1 MVLLE
6 RLFPLKS
13 VCIPS
18 VLYTW
23 SNKGQCVLISL
34 NVYHAFLDYSSW
46 TNYSE
51 RRNMYVITVY
61 AITVYVITTAVTM
74 VNLFN
79 EPWFDWAL

>member
-23 SNKGQCVLISL
+23 SSKGSCALISL
-34 NVYHAFLDYSSW
+34 NVYHAFLDYPTW
-46 TNYSE
+46 INYSVGDN
-51 RRNMYVITVY
+51 RVCDYSVCDYNSCHNGDFI
-61 AITVYVITTAVTM
+61 
-74 VNLFN
+74 
-79 EPWFDWAL
+79 